1 MERYTVKR
9 IDEPD
14 FGCEGRPEDA
24 VIMDKVHLCDE
35 QGNAKV
41 VEVSDALLYERNL
54 NEGDSVIW
62 DYEKGLIKDA
72 KKIAVIFPGIGYHCD
87 KPLLYYSK
95 MIAKSK
101 DFDILEVS
109 YGNFPKGVK
118 GNAEK
123 MTEAF
128 FSAME
133 QAEELLKDVEWTKYD
148 QILFVSKSIGT
159 AVAAAYARK
168 YELETRNVFLTPVEQ
183 SFQFIQQEGIVFHGT
198 ADPWAA
204 TSMVE
209 QECNRMGLPLYK
221 IVAANH
227 SLETNDPI
235 ENIEN
240 LHMVMDIINKYIC
253 L

>member
-14 FGCEGRPEDA
+14 FGCEGRPDGEA
-24 VIMDKVHLCDE
+24 IMDKVHLCDE
-35 QGNAKV
+35 QGNFKV
-41 VEVSDALLYERNL
+41 VEVSDALLYERDL

-62 DYEKGLIKDA
+62 DYEKGLIKDE
-72 KKIAVIFPGIGYHCD
+72 KKIAAVFPGIGYHCD

-95 MIAKSK
+95 MIARSKS
-101 DFDILEVS
+101 FDIVEVS
-109 YGNFPKGVK
+109 YGDFSGGIK
-118 GNAEK
+118 GNPEK

-128 FSAME
+128 FSALE
-133 QAEELLKDVEWTKYD
+133 QTEEILKDVEWENYD
-148 QILFVSKSIGT
+148 QILFISKSIGT
-159 AVAAAYARK
+159 AVAAAYAAK
-168 YELETRNVFLTPVEQ
+168 HELKTKNIFLTPVEQ

-198 ADPWAA
+198 ADPWAK

-209 QECNRMGLPLYK
+209 QECEKMGLPLYK

-227 SLETNDPI
+227 SLETDDPI

-240 LHMVMDIINKYIC
+240 LNQIMGRIAQYIE
-253 L
+253 